1 MNPLTKLFMNKQEYL
16 QQENQRLKAIAI
28 QAKRLLLSDEI
39 SDATPQVMDLCELI
53 ERYEQENGELAPKL
67 NPHGKKPW
75 YARFDEKGQVVD
87 LQEILALSSED
98 K

>member
-1 MNPLTKLFMNKQEYL
+1 MNKEDRQR
-16 QQENQRLKAIAI
+16 QENEMLTAIAI

-39 SDATPQVMDLCELI
+39 RDAIPDVMNLCELI
-53 ERYEQENGELAPKL
+53 ERYEQENGELVPQL

-75 YARFDEKGQVVD
+75 YVRFDEKGQVAD

-98 K
+98 KLFIASR